1 MQARSGSRRAVPDP
15 TPDRLRW
22 RILLVLLTAIFMSL
36 ISVSIVNVALPSI
49 QQGLG
54 ASDSDA
60 QWVLAG
66 YALTFGIV
74 LVAAGRAGDL
84 MGRGG
89 FFILGVIVFT
99 ASSIAAGLAPDPG
112 SLNAARFVQGLGSGL
127 LNPQGV
133 GMIQQYFRG
142 AERGKAFGYFG
153 SVVGV
158 AVGIGPVLG
167 GFLIQLGGPDLGW
180 RLTFLVNVPFG
191 VLCLVLAL
199 LWFPR
204 PLISRLRTTSP
215 GTRRGSRSLDPVGSL
230 LLGLA
235 VLAVLFPFVE
245 AGTSPWTW
253 VLLPAS
259 AALVYAW
266 VRWERYYRRT
276 GRSPMVDLDIF
287 STRSFTNG
295 SVIVTLYFLGMT
307 SIWVLVALYLQD
319 GEGKTALQ
327 AGAVGIPAALIS
339 ALAAHWAGSRVVRLG
354 RKVVIG
360 GLLFALA
367 GLGLSIA
374 VVLLHQTG
382 ALSVW
387 WLVLSLAF
395 IGVAQ
400 GSVISPNQT
409 LTLADVPL
417 AYAGSSG
424 AIMQTGQRIGTSIG
438 IAVITSAVF
447 ATLGAS
453 SWSVAV
459 TVGFGLI
466 GVVVLFALAMALKDQ
481 RDRVRT
487 GTTELE
493 AVAVPG

>member
-1 MQARSGSRRAVPDP
+1 
-15 TPDRLRW
+15 
-22 RILLVLLTAIFMSL
+22 
-36 ISVSIVNVALPSI
+36 
-49 QQGLG
+49 
-54 ASDSDA
+54 
-60 QWVLAG
+60 
-66 YALTFGIV
+66 
-74 LVAAGRAGDL
+74 
-84 MGRGG
+84 
-89 FFILGVIVFT
+89 
-99 ASSIAAGLAPDPG
+99 
-112 SLNAARFVQGLGSGL
+112 
-127 LNPQGV
+127 
-133 GMIQQYFRG
+133 
-142 AERGKAFGYFG
+142 
-153 SVVGV
+153 
-158 AVGIGPVLG
+158 
-167 GFLIQLGGPDLGW
+167 
-180 RLTFLVNVPFG
+180 
-191 VLCLVLAL
+191 
-199 LWFPR
+199 
-204 PLISRLRTTSP
+204 
-215 GTRRGSRSLDPVGSL
+215 
-230 LLGLA
+230 
-235 VLAVLFPFVE
+235 
-245 AGTSPWTW
+245 